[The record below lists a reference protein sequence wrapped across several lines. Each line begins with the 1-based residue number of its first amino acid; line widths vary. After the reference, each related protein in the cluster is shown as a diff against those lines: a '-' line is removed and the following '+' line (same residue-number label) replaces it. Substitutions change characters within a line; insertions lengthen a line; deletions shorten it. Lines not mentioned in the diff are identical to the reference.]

1 MGSTVE
7 SEPNAG
13 GGTTVVGGVLATLP
27 SRGTV
32 TAGWTVVDPG
42 TVVAVVGVTLVV
54 VVVGETVVALVLVPV
69 VVGTVVG
76 GRVLGG
82 TDVGGTVVGG
92 TVVGGTVGSEDG
104 GETVRPEASALGA
117 DVGGALTS
125 GAVTA
130 GTLMAVVVVVSA
142 QTGRSPIP
150 RTAAEP
156 STRARRPEVATAD
169 RGWRRWPPEDRV
181 ALGR

>member
-13 GGTTVVGGVLATLP
+13 GGTTVVGGVLATVP

-32 TAGWTVVDPG
+32 TAGWTVVDAG
-42 TVVAVVGVTLVV
+42 TEVAVVGVTLVV

-76 GRVLGG
+76 GSVIGG
-82 TDVGGTVVGG
+82 SVVGG
-92 TVVGGTVGSEDG
+92 TVVGGTVGREDG
-104 GETVRPEASALGA
+104 GETGRPEASAFGA